1 MCFSMY
7 KAHTCTLEHAHM
19 HTQPMCCDVSQI
31 SQVTGP
37 CVTENMAVGLVKG
50 RWSQQA
56 ASEVTFSDLLL
67 MLGFPVGTWYLGLGR
82 KGR

>member
-1 MCFSMY
+1 MHTGTRTH
-7 KAHTCTLEHAHM
+7 AHTANLLGCESD
-19 HTQPMCCDVSQI
+19 Q

-50 RWSQQA
+50 RRSQQT